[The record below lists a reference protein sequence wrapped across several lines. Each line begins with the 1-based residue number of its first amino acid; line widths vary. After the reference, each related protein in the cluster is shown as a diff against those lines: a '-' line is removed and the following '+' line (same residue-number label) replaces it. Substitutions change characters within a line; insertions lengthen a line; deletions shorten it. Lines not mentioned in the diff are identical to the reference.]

1 MKIDKR
7 KNYYLTLD
15 TETGSVDNPLIYDIG
30 WAIHDKD
37 GNIFETYSFLTEE
50 FYTPGFMATAYFSKK
65 QPLYNE
71 MLATGE
77 ITKKPFREIIET
89 LNKSIKD
96 IPNLT
101 IGAYNMSFDLKA
113 LKATAQKLG
122 ITGKLLKKSA
132 KVQDIRSLCME
143 TICNKHKSYERFAK
157 ENSLVTPG
165 GNLSTTA
172 ETLFKYLTKD
182 IEFIEDHTALSDS
195 LIEAALWAYALRQ
208 KTKYERGIPESTFH
222 LLKKAK

>member
-1 MKIDKR
+1 MKLIISTHFFFLSKIVKAFLLIKCHAKDSRGSGGIDI
-7 KNYYLTLD
+7 
-15 TETGSVDNPLIYDIG
+15 NPLLLIQIP
-30 WAIHDKD
+30 
-37 GNIFETYSFLTEE
+37 N
-50 FYTPGFMATAYFSKK
+50 KK
-65 QPLYNE
+65 TNDVINPE
-71 MLATGE
+71 D
-77 ITKKPFREIIET
+77 EIIEI

-143 TICNKHKSYERFAK
+143 TICNKHKSYERFVK

-222 LLKKAK
+222 LLKKAE